1 MKHHQEMKRN
11 LMRKLLGG
19 LSLTTAAFIFQACYG
34 SMQDFG
40 LDVYI
45 SGQVRSY
52 KTGMPVKGI
61 RVSVVNNPQYLF
73 TAEDGSFSL
82 YTVSA
87 SECRLIFEDIDAGN
101 NGTYM
106 VKDTTLLNP
115 TGEIHLEI
123 LLKEY

>member
-1 MKHHQEMKRN
+1 MKRN
-11 LMRKLLGG
+11 LLRKLLGG

-45 SGQVRSY
+45 SGRIRSD

-61 RVSVVNNPQYLF
+61 KVSVVDNPQYLY

-82 YTVSA
+82 YTVNTP
-87 SECRLIFEDIDAGN
+87 ECRILFEDVDAAS
-101 NGTYM
+101 NGTFTSR
-106 VKDTTLLNP
+106 DTTLINP
-115 TGEIHLEI
+115 TGKIHIEI
-123 LLKEY
+123 LMKEN